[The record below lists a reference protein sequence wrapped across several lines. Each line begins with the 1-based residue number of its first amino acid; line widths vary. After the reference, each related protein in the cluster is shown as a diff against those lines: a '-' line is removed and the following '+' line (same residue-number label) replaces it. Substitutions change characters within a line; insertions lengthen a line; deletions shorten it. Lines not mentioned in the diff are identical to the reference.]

1 MNKFSVVIPCYNSSL
16 TIKDTLQSVSE
27 QTIKPYEVIIVDD
40 NSKDQQI
47 TSDIIDL
54 FRNDL
59 NIIFIHHDMT
69 MNGATARNTG
79 IDASTGDFI
88 CFLDSD
94 DIWMQNKLEIVDK
107 LIESEV
113 ISDDFIFYSQ
123 VYVGE
128 RGTILDECRIYPSEG
143 YKQDITYSVGDY
155 IFVDGGLIQTST
167 IVCSVRIAKEVKFN
181 PNFIRHQDFD
191 FVIRA
196 HFLGC
201 KFFFYSVPLVKWIQQ
216 PKSATTYLKKGESP
230 DFCKSWMEEMAVYLT
245 DDAKT
250 AYKLFYLASRYKSNR
265 RYIDFIQIYFHVA
278 FCSSL
283 KFKMKLIKRIIYKL
297 LK

>member
-16 TIKDTLQSVSE
+16 TIKDTLQSVST

-40 NSKDQQI
+40 NSQDKQI
-47 TSDIIDL
+47 TLDIIDF
-54 FRNDL
+54 FRGDL
-59 NIIFIHHDMT
+59 NIVFIQHDVT
-69 MNGATARNTG
+69 LNGAMARNSG
-79 IDASTGDFI
+79 IDASTGDFV

-94 DIWMQNKLEIVDK
+94 DIWMRNKLEIVDNF
-107 LIESEV
+107 IESNV

-123 VYVGE
+123 VYIGE
-128 RGTILDECRIYPSEG
+128 RGTSLDKCRIYPSKG
-143 YKQDITYSVGDY
+143 YKQEITYPVGDY
-155 IFVDGGLIQTST
+155 IFVDGGLIQTSS

-196 HFLGC
+196 HFFGC
-201 KFFFYSVPLVKWIQQ
+201 KFIFYSEPLVKWVQQ

-230 DFCKSWMEEMAVYLT
+230 DFCKYWMEQMDLYLT
-245 DDAKT
+245 NDAKM
-250 AYKLFYLASRYKSNR
+250 AYQLFYLAARYKSNR
-265 RYIDFIQIYFHVA
+265 RYIDFMQTYLHVA
-278 FCSSL
+278 FFSNL
-283 KFKMKLIKRIIYKL
+283 RFKMSLIKRIINKL